1 MSLEESIAMYTTPKL
16 PSDAYSKEFVNG
28 KKGTIGNTVAFK
40 AIPRSH
46 ALHLEDIKNTLA
58 EKVDSGKYH
67 PQHSSVENK
76 IYRNWTIAQ
85 TQRQRRSIYFEG
97 VPDVYMN
104 GCQPNPEANPAHK
117 YVHANPGTKEEDDQ
131 TPACSKATR
140 KLCLGSIKRVQ

>member
-1 MSLEESIAMYTTPKL
+1 MYTTPKL

-67 PQHSSVENK
+67 PPQFRGKQNLQKLDNLS
-76 IYRNWTIAQ
+76 
-85 TQRQRRSIYFEG
+85 
-97 VPDVYMN
+97 D
-104 GCQPNPEANPAHK
+104 PETTTFN
-117 YVHANPGTKEEDDQ
+117 
-131 TPACSKATR
+131 
-140 KLCLGSIKRVQ
+140 LL